1 MVDTYTDQ
9 FGGLDFKRSQH
20 GSGMSGRSQPKRFI
34 AALQKVSEQ
43 TYNSIFT
50 MQQMRQIAKECGV
63 QVLDFEGFISSLN
76 NQGFLLKKG
85 PKVYQLQTADF

>member
-1 MVDTYTDQ
+1 MINSLLIHVLLFVFSMVDTYTDQ

-34 AALQKVSEQ
+34 AALQRMAER

-50 MQQMRQIAKECGV
+50 VQQMRQIAKV
-63 QVLDFEGFISSLN
+63 VLLN
-76 NQGFLLKKG
+76 L
-85 PKVYQLQTADF
+85 

>member
-1 MVDTYTDQ
+1 MAQHCTYTDQFGGLDFYCFILTSMVDTYTDQ

-34 AALQKVSEQ
+34 GALQRVSEQ

-50 MQQMRQIAKECGV
+50 IQQMRQIAKV
-63 QVLDFEGFISSLN
+63 M
-76 NQGFLLKKG
+76 
-85 PKVYQLQTADF
+85 